1 MKPGLHTFS
10 RIAKRLKLKFTGDDI
25 AVSGINEPATAGRHE
40 MIFVMNKNVL
50 RKKERI
56 VSKAW
61 VIDESLASPS
71 VKDFLTAAKITSCV
85 SVNIH
90 EDFIR
95 VINLLY
101 PEKKLKAGI
110 HKTALVHPTATV
122 KKSVRIGAY
131 CVIDSGSVLAKNVHI
146 MAHGVIGKNVRIGK
160 NTKLYPH
167 VTIYD
172 HCEIGN
178 NVIVHSGTVIG
189 SDGFGY
195 YKKQGR
201 HLKIPHVGKTVI
213 EDDVEIGAN
222 CCIDRGT
229 LGETRIR
236 KGAKLDNLIQV
247 AHNVS
252 IGEHTLIAAQAGIAG
267 STTIGNSVII
277 AGQAGLVDHIE
288 IGDGATIAAQSG
300 VIASVE
306 KGKTV
311 SGYPARDHFESLKK
325 EAFIQK
331 IPQIVKML
339 SEKKN
344 EK

>member
-1 MKPGLHTFS
+1 MKPRSHTFS
-10 RIAKRLKLKFTGDDI
+10 GIARHLKLKLTGDDI
-25 AVSGINEPATAGRHE
+25 DVSGINEPETAGKHE
-40 MIFVMNKNVL
+40 IIFVMRKNVL

-56 VSKAW
+56 ASKAW
-61 VIDESLASPS
+61 IIDESIASPA
-71 VKDFLTAAKITSCV
+71 VKEFLKAAKITSCV
-85 SVNIH
+85 SKNIH
-90 EDFIR
+90 EDFVT
-95 VINLLY
+95 VINLFYL
-101 PEKKLKAGI
+101 EKRIKAGI
-110 HKTALVHPTATV
+110 HKTAVVHPSAIV

-131 CVIDSGSVLAKNVHI
+131 CVIDSGSVLAKNVHL

-160 NTKLYPH
+160 NTKIYPH

-189 SDGFGY
+189 SDGFGF
-195 YKKQGR
+195 YKKENR
-201 HLKIPHVGKTVI
+201 HFKIPHVGKTVI

-236 KGAKLDNLIQV
+236 KGAKLDNLIQI
-247 AHNVS
+247 AHNVN
-252 IGEHTLIAAQAGIAG
+252 IGEHTLIAAQTGIAG
-267 STTIGNSVII
+267 STTIGNSVTI

-288 IGDGATIAAQSG
+288 IGDGVTIGAQSG

-331 IPQIVKML
+331 IPEIVKML
-339 SEKKN
+339 AEKKN
-344 EK
+344 QK